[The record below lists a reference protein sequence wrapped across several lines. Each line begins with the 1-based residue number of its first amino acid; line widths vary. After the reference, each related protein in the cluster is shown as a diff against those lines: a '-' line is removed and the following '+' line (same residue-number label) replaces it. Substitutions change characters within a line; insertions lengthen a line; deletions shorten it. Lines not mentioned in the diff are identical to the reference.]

1 MEKNFY
7 SQNNDVFKAEF
18 KTFEREL
25 KRIIAVAKKSYYFKE
40 FSNCRNDMRR
50 TWKSIKEIIN
60 KNRRKAN
67 FPGKLK
73 LGDLTFTDDLRIAN
87 KFNDFFINAGN
98 INRGPLLTNY
108 NDYLNDNVQSSFT
121 FSNTSSVEVF
131 NILKDMEPK
140 NSKGHDE
147 LSAKFIKLIGSNIA
161 HPLSLLKNFSL

>member
-1 MEKNFY
+1 MPLTKRRFNRYKDKINPWISTGILNSIKHKDNLYKRWKKNLDT
-7 SQNNDVFKAEF
+7 QQTDIFKAEF
-18 KTFEREL
+18 KNFEREL
-25 KRIIAVAKKSYYFKE
+25 KRIINEAKKSYYFKE

-98 INRGPLLTNY
+98 INRGPLLTNH

-121 FSNTSSVEVF
+121 FSNTSSVEV
-131 NILKDMEPK
+131 
-140 NSKGHDE
+140 
-147 LSAKFIKLIGSNIA
+147 
-161 HPLSLLKNFSL
+161 